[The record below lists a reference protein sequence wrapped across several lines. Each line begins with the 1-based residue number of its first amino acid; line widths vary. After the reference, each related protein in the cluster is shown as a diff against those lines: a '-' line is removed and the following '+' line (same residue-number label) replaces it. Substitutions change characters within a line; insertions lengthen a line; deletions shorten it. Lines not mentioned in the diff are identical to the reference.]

1 MRKSAPHTAASKPKM
16 KRDSIPENFRTI
28 EELWNFWDT
37 HSTADYPELLKPVKV
52 SVRLAKGARLLRV
65 ADDLVSPLQRRA
77 RRHGLT
83 LEALVN
89 RWIRERLQK
98 VG

>member
-1 MRKSAPHTAASKPKM
+1 
-16 KRDSIPENFRTI
+16 
-28 EELWNFWDT
+28 
-37 HSTADYPELLKPVKV
+37 
-52 SVRLAKGARLLRV
+52 LAKGAKVLRV
-65 ADDLVSPLQRRA
+65 ADDLVSSLRRRA
-77 RRHGLT
+77 RRQGLT

>member
-1 MRKSAPHTAASKPKM
+1 M
-16 KRDSIPENFRTI
+16 KRDPIPENFRTL
-28 EELWNFWDT
+28 EELWDFWDT
-37 HSTADYPELLKPVKV
+37 HSTADYPEFLKPVKV
-52 SVRLAKGARLLRV
+52 SVRLKKDARLLWV

-89 RWIRERLQK
+89 RWIRKRFQRA
-98 VG
+98 G

>member
-1 MRKSAPHTAASKPKM
+1 MRKSAARTVASKPKM
-16 KRDSIPENFRTI
+16 KRDPIPENFRTLD
-28 EELWNFWDT
+28 ELWDFWDT
-37 HSTADYPELLKPVKV
+37 HSTADYPEFLKPVKV
-52 SVRLAKGARLLRV
+52 SVCLEKGAELLRV

-89 RWIRERLQK
+89 RWIRERLQRA
-98 VG
+98 G

>member
-1 MRKSAPHTAASKPKM
+1 M
-16 KRDSIPENFRTI
+16 KRDPIPENFRTL
-28 EELWNFWDT
+28 EEFWEFWDT
-37 HSTADYPELLKPVKV
+37 HSTVDYPEFLKPVKV
-52 SVRLAKGARLLRV
+52 SVRLAKGAKVLRV
-65 ADDLVSPLQRRA
+65 ADDLVSSLRRRA
-77 RRHGLT
+77 RRQGLT

>member
-1 MRKSAPHTAASKPKM
+1 MRRSAADTVASKSRM
-16 KRDSIPENFRTI
+16 KRDPIPEDFRTL
-28 EELWNFWDT
+28 EEFWDFWDT
-37 HSTADYPELLKPVKV
+37 HSTADYPEYLKPVKV
-52 SVRLAKGARLLRV
+52 SVRLEKGAKVLRV

-89 RWIRERLQK
+89 RWIRERLRK
-98 VG
+98 AG